1 MGNGQ
6 AVMMVQYFPK
16 EFGCEKEK
24 KVVEKGVQGGKR
36 GFFFNV
42 GKAQASLEATRRHP
56 VQKDGKISGHI
67 SPRSVGKRGS
77 QKGKGIPLHLTL
89 NEKQVK
95 AG

>member
-36 GFFFNV
+36 GFFLMWEKLKHLWRPLGGIQSRRMEKLV
-42 GKAQASLEATRRHP
+42 GTSPLGVWARGGLRRAKGSLCT
-56 VQKDGKISGHI
+56 
-67 SPRSVGKRGS
+67 
-77 QKGKGIPLHLTL
+77 
-89 NEKQVK
+89 
-95 AG
+95 